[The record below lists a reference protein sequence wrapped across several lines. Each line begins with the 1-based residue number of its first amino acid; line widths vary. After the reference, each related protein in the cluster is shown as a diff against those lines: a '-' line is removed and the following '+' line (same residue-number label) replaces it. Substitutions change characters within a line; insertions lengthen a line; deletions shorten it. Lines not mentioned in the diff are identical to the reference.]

1 MNTRAA
7 FLGACLFALAPV
19 ALIPA
24 GPALAQGPSP
34 LVGTWQLVSFEAE
47 SQATGARE
55 PARGAHPGGYIAF
68 TPEGR
73 MLVLITNEGRTAPA
87 NDQDRAALFLSM
99 VAYAGP
105 YTTDASSWTT
115 RVDVAANPA
124 LVGTEQRRSFRLDG
138 NLLQES
144 TDVMQW
150 AAHPERGPVRFLITY
165 RRVDR

>member
-1 MNTRAA
+1 MNIRTAL
-7 FLGACLFALAPV
+7 LGASVLALAPLGG
-19 ALIPA
+19 AM
-24 GPALAQGPSP
+24 AQTSSP

-47 SQATGARE
+47 VQATGARE
-55 PARGAHPGGYIAF
+55 PARGNQPSGYITF

-87 NDQDRAALFLSM
+87 NDQDRAALFQSM
-99 VAYAGP
+99 VAYAGTYRADP
-105 YTTDASSWTT
+105 GSWTT
-115 RVDVAANPA
+115 RVEVAANPA

-138 NLLQES
+138 NLLQEM

-150 AAHPERGPVRFLITY
+150 PAHPDRGPVRFLITY

>member
-1 MNTRAA
+1 MNIRSA
-7 FLGACLFALAPV
+7 FLGTCLFALTPV
-19 ALIPA
+19 VAIPA
-24 GPALAQGPSP
+24 GPALSQGTSP

-47 SQATGARE
+47 VQATGARE
-55 PARGAHPGGYIAF
+55 PARGAHPSGYIVF

-73 MLVLITNEGRTAPA
+73 MLVLITNEGRTPPG

-99 VAYAGP
+99 VAYGGP
-105 YTTDASSWTT
+105 YRTDASSWTT

-138 NLLQES
+138 NLLEES

-150 AAHPERGPVRFLITY
+150 AAHPERGPVRFRITY
-165 RRVDR
+165 RRVER